1 MSSKNDQEW
10 HLSKSVPLTFFVG
23 IFFQTIAL
31 VWYVSSLDH
40 SIQNNEKELVRQ
52 DTRLST
58 VEQTVQAQA
67 LTLAR
72 IDENIKSIR
81 IMMESISNRG
91 DPR

>member
-31 VWYVSSLDH
+31 VWYVSSLDN
-40 SIQNNEKELVRQ
+40 SIQNNEKELLRQ

-81 IMMESISNRG
+81 VMMEKISSKD